1 MFAKRNNPSMK
12 KFILSGLAATIMAFS
27 AQVMAE
33 EFVAGKDYTV
43 LKKTSVLPKGSVEV
57 REFFSYAC
65 PHCYI
70 LEPNIQG
77 WLKQKPQNVTFVRT
91 PAAMNSVWEAGAR
104 MYYASEL
111 LGVRK
116 YTHIPLFHAIQ
127 ENGQYIFDPESGA
140 QFFSKY
146 GVPESKFKNAYNSF
160 EVNTKVAESNKLA
173 MQYQL
178 TGVPAV
184 VVNGKYMVHGE
195 NSRVIQVV
203 NYLVEKEKTAK

>member
-27 AQVMAE
+27 AQAMAE

-43 LKKTSVLPKGSVEV
+43 LKNPSVLPKGKVEV

-91 PAAMNSVWEAGAR
+91 PAAMIPLWEAGAR

-116 YTHIPLFHAIQ
+116 YTHIPLFHAVQ
-127 ENGQYIFDPESGA
+127 EEQQAIFDPESGA
-140 QFFSKY
+140 QFFAKY

-203 NYLVEKEKTAK
+203 NYLIEKEKTAK